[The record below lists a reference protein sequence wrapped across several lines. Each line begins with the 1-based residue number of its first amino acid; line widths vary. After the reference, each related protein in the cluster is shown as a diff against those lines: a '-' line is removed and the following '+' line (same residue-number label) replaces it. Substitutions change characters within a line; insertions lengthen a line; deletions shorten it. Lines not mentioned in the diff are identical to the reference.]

1 MWDLYE
7 RVVACAEG
15 AARATGTEIEVHS
28 QDVVYEPMD
37 SNGVL
42 LDLFADNMRAL
53 GLTIDEP
60 VADRTASSDIGNVSQ
75 IIPTIHPWIAIAP
88 EGMAIHTREFLD
100 SAVSPLARAGLLA
113 GAKAMA
119 MTTLD
124 LLANPAL
131 VARAQRRARKEVA
144 WVRRCSRT
152 CRRLKKV
159 QLRGGARR
167 PPRGVVFYVEPAAE
181 GANEA
186 DGPFSAACENR
197 FGQGGGDDP
206 VRGVDDLADREID
219 GHAREDIG
227 LLAAE
232 PALLHQVIDHVAD
245 GLLG

>member
-1 MWDLYE
+1 
-7 RVVACAEG
+7 
-15 AARATGTEIEVHS
+15 
-28 QDVVYEPMD
+28 MD

-88 EGMAIHTREFLD
+88 QGMAIHTREFLD
-100 SAVSPLARAGLLA
+100 SAASPLARAGLLA

-124 LLANPAL
+124 LLANPT
-131 VARAQRRARKEVA
+131 
-144 WVRRCSRT
+144 S
-152 CRRLKKV
+152 
-159 QLRGGARR
+159 RR
-167 PPRGVVFYVEPAAE
+167 PQPAPRSRRSQPWVG
-181 GANEA
+181 GCRGRRTSA
-186 DGPFSAACENR
+186 DGPFSAACEDR
-197 FGQGGGDDP
+197 FGQRGGDDP